1 MEIITAL
8 VIAASVIIIII
19 EVIGIKKAAE
29 EQYDS
34 KWITMYRGWNVAA
47 LLKEKDV
54 QDERV
59 KRLLIINNGVN
70 ILLVFALIYYYFISL
85 LSRNYS
91 FELALVIPLINFIT
105 RKLVDGRIKKV
116 IVEQTDGQTPNLRN

>member
-8 VIAASVIIIII
+8 VIAASIIIITI

-47 LLKEKDV
+47 LLKERNV
-54 QDERV
+54 RDERV
-59 KRLLIINNGVN
+59 KTLLLIHNGVNLFILAVFNYLYFSGIVFRLAPYWFIFILPLISYVTRLLI
-70 ILLVFALIYYYFISL
+70 
-85 LSRNYS
+85 
-91 FELALVIPLINFIT
+91 
-105 RKLVDGRIKKV
+105 DWRIKKV
-116 IVEQTDGQTPNLRN
+116 LRVKSV